1 MRPVS
6 GEGAGVLIP
15 FEATIRGAVTVFVAF
30 PADVAPIT
38 ITSWPTLRSHCADG
52 TVRRPNFVMES
63 TATVITVPSVDVTVH
78 TLAMIVLT
86 VLRNAAATIG
96 RA

>member
-6 GEGAGVLIP
+6 DEGAGVLIP
-15 FEATIRGAVTVFVAF
+15 FEATIRGAVTVFVMF

-38 ITSWPTLRSHCADG
+38 ITFWPTLQSHCADG

-63 TATVITVPSVDVTVH
+63 LATVITVPSVAVRVH
-78 TLAMIVLT
+78 MLAMIVPT
-86 VLRNAAATIG
+86 VLRNAAATTG